1 MTVKIDTVMT
11 VKIDT
16 VMTVKIDTV
25 MTVKIDTVMTN
36 FGRVWVKSAQKG
48 QIMRK
53 MVWQP

>member
-1 MTVKIDTVMT
+1 
-11 VKIDT
+11 
-16 VMTVKIDTV
+16 MTVKIDTV